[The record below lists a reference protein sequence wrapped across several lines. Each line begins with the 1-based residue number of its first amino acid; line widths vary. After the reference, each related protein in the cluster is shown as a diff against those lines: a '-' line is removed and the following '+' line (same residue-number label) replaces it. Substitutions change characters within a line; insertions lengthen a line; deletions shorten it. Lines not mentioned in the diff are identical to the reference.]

1 MSCKILGFPDFPRV
15 NFSAPNFSCGA
26 GLKVICLFGLVF
38 KFWNTGERNSGF
50 FSFPRL
56 QETSFQSYLR
66 FASSISILLFR
77 TRDLPPVH
85 RSGRPRAPGPDVR
98 EQRGQHL
105 GRRRGSR

>member
-56 QETSFQSYLR
+56 QETVSKL
-66 FASSISILLFR
+66 FAVCKLNKYTFVPHARSASCSSFR
-77 TRDLPPVH
+77 TPA
-85 RSGRPRAPGPDVR
+85 STGP
-98 EQRGQHL
+98 
-105 GRRRGSR
+105 